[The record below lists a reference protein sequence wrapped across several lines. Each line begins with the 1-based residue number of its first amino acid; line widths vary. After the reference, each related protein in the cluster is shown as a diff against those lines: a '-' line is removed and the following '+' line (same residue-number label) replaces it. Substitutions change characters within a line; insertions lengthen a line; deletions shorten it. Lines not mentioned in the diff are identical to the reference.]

1 MSKKYSS
8 VRKVF
13 RICLFALGVVMAA
26 GVTSERAAAGD
37 GPAALPVGA
46 ALRAGYTEFLGGV
59 PLARPGV
66 DKASAPVIRIGT
78 AVPYSVEAPLSQK
91 ASEELDMITT
101 SAVVGGVFGSVAI
114 PMKNFPISSR
124 WRPIYQRISA
134 CTARGSCDDPKM
146 EAILR
151 DTDTKGFFQKLA
163 LVNNRVNALVKYSR
177 DRANYGALDHWAT
190 PDEILS
196 LRSGDCEDYAILK
209 MAGLA
214 RVGVP
219 LQSMSLVI
227 LHDSHRQVFH
237 AVLSVSTSDGN
248 YILDNLSNEVRKDTA
263 LKSYVPLYSLSTE
276 RAWIHGSRS
285 GGGQLARIDGEFGS
299 VAPGEGPETAD
310 RL

>member
-1 MSKKYSS
+1 
-8 VRKVF
+8 
-13 RICLFALGVVMAA
+13 MAVA
-26 GVTSERAAAGD
+26 VTSERAAADD
-37 GPAALPVGA
+37 GPAAIPAGA
-46 ALRAGYTEFLGGV
+46 ALRLGYTEILGGV

-66 DKASAPVIRIGT
+66 DEAGAPAIRIGT
-78 AVPYSVEAPLSQK
+78 AVPYSVEAPLSRK
-91 ASEELDMITT
+91 GYEEVDMMTT

-124 WRPIYQRISA
+124 WRPIYQRINA
-134 CTARGSCDDPKM
+134 CMARGSCVDPKM
-146 EAILR
+146 EAILH
-151 DTDTKGFFQKLA
+151 DADTKGFFRKLA
-163 LVNNRVNALVKYSR
+163 LVNIRVNALVKYSR

-209 MAGLA
+209 MAALA

-227 LHDSHRQVFH
+227 LRDSHRQVFH
-237 AVLSVSTSDGN
+237 AVLSVSTSNGN

-263 LKSYVPLYSLSTE
+263 LTSYVPLYSLSTE

-285 GGGQLARIDGEFGS
+285 GSGQLARIDGEFRS

-310 RL
+310 RPSTGGSASSADFKLRAAINSL